1 MKPTGLF
8 YCSFAAL
15 LFLLLLMSR
24 HAYADQMLSLIP
36 QDNEGIYILQ
46 AENVTGQIDSIGTRL
61 DLPDDAQVTNV
72 ELTALFEGGF
82 LSWVQQEDKLFL
94 IAAPPEGQ
102 TPTQDTH
109 VANIY
114 IKLPNNATIADVT
127 IEESNQVGWQGNL
140 VLVSVNGNTTPT
152 VTTTPTIIASPS
164 LSPSPTATS
173 TPIMTAIP
181 TESSSV
187 IYLPLVIN

>member
-8 YCSFAAL
+8 YCSVAAL

-46 AENVTGQIDSIGTRL
+46 AENVTGQIDSVGTRL
-61 DLPDDAQVTNV
+61 DLPENAQVVNV

-82 LSWVQQEDKLFL
+82 LSWVQQEDKVFI

-109 VANIY
+109 IASIY
-114 IKLPNNATIADVT
+114 IKLPNDTTIADVT

-140 VLVSVNGNTTPT
+140 ILVSANGHTTPT
-152 VTTTPTIIASPS
+152 VTTTPTTTVKT
-164 LSPSPTATS
+164 SPSPTAIS
-173 TPIMTAIP
+173 TPIMTPTP